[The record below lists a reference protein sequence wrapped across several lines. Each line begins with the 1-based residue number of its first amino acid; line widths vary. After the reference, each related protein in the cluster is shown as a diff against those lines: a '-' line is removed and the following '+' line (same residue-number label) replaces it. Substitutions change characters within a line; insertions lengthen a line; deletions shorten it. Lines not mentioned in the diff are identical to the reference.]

1 MPCYNFRS
9 VDNTY
14 MTPMAANIPRLEDRL
29 PDLLEFVRTL
39 ARQIEAG
46 EIQDGD
52 TLVARIRDFYTAE
65 QMAAIE
71 TVAPGWQ
78 EMAAYAGGTT
88 LHHVTQ
94 VLIALQ
100 LLPEYRQA
108 TRHLQALM
116 EWSVLY
122 HDLGKLVIAGQRD
135 ALHAFRSGTMAA
147 RTLPRLGFPTSEA
160 YPLTL
165 EPWSR
170 FVVGAA
176 VATPDGK
183 GSMQDNRAL
192 PEILRGIDQL
202 FGGGSAA
209 ALIVQ
214 AALLHQSLN
223 VVPEWPNPGSLTE
236 AQVSACIRPNLVPLL
251 EGLMLADSDAWQ
263 LFEPEKKAKFRASTL
278 AVFATVRQAV
288 AG

>member
-1 MPCYNFRS
+1 

-14 MTPMAANIPRLEDRL
+14 MTPMAATIPRLEERL
-29 PDLLEFVRTL
+29 PQLLGFVRAL
-39 ARQIEAG
+39 ARQIETG

-52 TLVARIRDFYTAE
+52 ALGARIRDFYTAG

-78 EMAAYAGGTT
+78 EMAAYADGTT

-108 TRHLQALM
+108 SRYMQALM

-122 HDLGKLVIAGQRD
+122 HDLGKQVIAGQRD

-147 RTLPRLGFPTSEA
+147 RTLPRLGFQTSAA
-160 YPLTL
+160 YPTKL
-165 EPWSR
+165 ESWSR
-170 FVVGAA
+170 LVLSASI
-176 VATPDGK
+176 ATPDGK

-192 PEILRGIDQL
+192 PEILQGIEQL
-202 FGGGSAA
+202 FGAGTAA

-236 AQVSACIRPNLVPLL
+236 SQVPECIRPDLVPLL

-263 LFEPEKKAKFRASTL
+263 LFEPDKKANFRESTL
-278 AVFATVRQAV
+278 AVFATVRQVV

>member
-1 MPCYNFRS
+1 
-9 VDNTY
+9 
-14 MTPMAANIPRLEDRL
+14 MTPMEATIPRLEDHL

-46 EIQDGD
+46 EVQDGD
-52 TLVARIRDFYTAE
+52 ALAVRIRDFYTTE
-65 QMAAIE
+65 QTNAVD
-71 TVAPGWQ
+71 TVAPGWR
-78 EMAAYAGGTT
+78 EMAAYADGTT

-108 TRHLQALM
+108 SRYLQALM

-122 HDLGKLVIAGQRD
+122 HDLGKQVIAGQRD
-135 ALHAFRSGTMAA
+135 ALHAFRSATMAA
-147 RTLPRLGFPTSEA
+147 RTLPRLGFLASAA
-160 YPLTL
+160 YPATL

-170 FVVGAA
+170 LVLGASI
-176 VATPDGK
+176 ATPDGK

-192 PEILRGIDQL
+192 PEVLRGIDQL
-202 FGGGSAA
+202 FGAGSAA

-236 AQVSACIRPNLVPLL
+236 AQVPACIRPDLVPLL

-263 LFEPEKKAKFRASTL
+263 LFEPDKKTKFRESTL
-278 AVFATVRQAV
+278 AVFAAVRQAV

>member
-1 MPCYNFRS
+1 
-9 VDNTY
+9 
-14 MTPMAANIPRLEDRL
+14 MTPMAVTISRVEDQL
-29 PDLLEFVRTL
+29 PQLLEFVRTL

-52 TLVARIRDFYTAE
+52 ALGVRIRNFYTAD
-65 QMAAIE
+65 QTAAIE
-71 TVAPGWQ
+71 TVVPGWK
-78 EMAAYAGGTT
+78 EMAAYADGTT

-108 TRHLQALM
+108 SRYLQDLM

-122 HDLGKLVIAGQRD
+122 HDLGKQVIAGQRD
-135 ALHAFRSGTMAA
+135 ALHAFRSATMAA
-147 RTLPRLGFPTSEA
+147 RTLPRLGFLTSEA
-160 YPLTL
+160 YPATL

-170 FVVGAA
+170 LVLGAS

-192 PEILRGIDQL
+192 PEILRGIEQL
-202 FGGGSAA
+202 FGAGSAA

-214 AALLHQSLN
+214 ASLLHQSLN

-236 AQVSACIRPNLVPLL
+236 AQVPACIRPDLVPLL

-263 LFEPEKKAKFRASTL
+263 LFEPDKKAKFRESTL
-278 AVFATVRQAV
+278 AVFAAVRQMV